1 MSSLFDRMREIERE
15 LHTLETATPR
25 NSATVD
31 RGGLSVVEDGSVILE
46 AGGTVRF
53 DEGGSA
59 TTPTFDISSGTGWK
73 IGTERRGSSVV
84 VINDTPSVALDVTTA
99 NSTSVYEELQVAPR
113 EPVEVALSGATM
125 IIVQLFH
132 INEVKGTVLV
142 GGESIEPSRVMK
154 SKKEQ
159 WAYSYMGTIS
169 QDTTVQT
176 DLEDVSVRLLRITVN
191 NVS

>member
-99 NSTSVYEELQVAPR
+99 NSTSVYEELQVAPG

>member
-84 VINDTPSVALDVTTA
+84 VINDTPSVSLDVTTA

>member
-84 VINDTPSVALDVTTA
+84 VINDTPSVELDVTTA
-99 NSTSVYEELQVAPR
+99 NSTSVYEEVQVAPG
-113 EPVEVALSGATM
+113 EPVEILLGDASMVM
-125 IIVQLFH
+125 VQLLH
-132 INEVKGTVLV
+132 IGVDRGIVSV
-142 GGESIEPSRVMK
+142 DGESIVPGRVIKSR
-154 SKKEQ
+154 KEQ
-159 WAYSYMGTIS
+159 WAYSYMGTFS
-169 QDTTVQT
+169 QDTSVQT

>member
-1 MSSLFDRMREIERE
+1 M
-15 LHTLETATPR
+15 
-25 NSATVD
+25 
-31 RGGLSVVEDGSVILE
+31 VEDGSVILE